1 MSEKPITASEM
12 GHRGGTT
19 RANRYSRA
27 QIRAWGKL
35 GGRPPKLDRA
45 TLAKLRK
52 MLRRGDSK
60 AEAAKRLGI
69 SVRTL
74 DRYLATDTG
83 RRVVAPEAVT
93 GGKFGRDWFDR

>member
-1 MSEKPITASEM
+1 MGERQITASEM
-12 GHRGGTT
+12 GRKGGTT

-35 GGRPPKLDRA
+35 GGRPQKLDGAALVR
-45 TLAKLRK
+45 LRS
-52 MLRRGDSK
+52 MLGHGQSK

-74 DRYLATDTG
+74 DRYLA
-83 RRVVAPEAVT
+83 RV
-93 GGKFGRDWFDR
+93 RD

>member
-1 MSEKPITASEM
+1 MLRRMGEKRITAREM

-19 RANRYSRA
+19 RAKRYSRA

-35 GGRPPKLDRA
+35 GGRPRKLDRA
-45 TLAKLRK
+45 ALAELRN

-60 AEAAKRLGI
+60 AKAAKRLGV

-74 DRYLATDTG
+74 DRYLA
-83 RRVVAPEAVT
+83 RVSRLRINAPKLA
-93 GGKFGRDWFDR
+93 R